1 MFLWNIDP
9 NSELSRE
16 YYFSPV
22 NSSERMIESW
32 KYWGRKVRKG
42 RKEIEAVSKK
52 RDWKRGKR
60 NLLEIFGAKQGHNT
74 YFRYTEISLLN
85 EWLHGQLVLH
95 SP

>member
-1 MFLWNIDP
+1 MFSWNIEP

-22 NSSERMIESW
+22 NSSRMVETW
-32 KYWGRKVRKG
+32 KYWGRKVRK
-42 RKEIEAVSKK
+42 RRDEIETVSKK

-60 NLLEIFGAKQGHNT
+60 NLLEIFCAKQGHNT
-74 YFRYTEISLLN
+74 YYRDTEMFLLN
-85 EWLHGQLVLH
+85 DWLDDQFILH